1 MGGRAPEKKADSVA
15 IRMGVGSKG
24 GSGQDHYFQ
33 GCPRAKS
40 EQNLCGW
47 EGEERDKNSLTISFP
62 LCSSLLFWP
71 PGPSTHC
78 VSILRGLLVS

>member
-1 MGGRAPEKKADSVA
+1 MVGRAPEKKADSVA
-15 IRMGVGSKG
+15 IRMGMVSKR

-40 EQNLCGW
+40 EQNLFGC
-47 EGEERDKNSLTISFP
+47 EGEERDKNSLIISLP

-71 PGPSTHC
+71 PGPSIHC